1 MLIQNL
7 YKTWITINFCWE
19 NMLGVPLPYGVEVV
33 GLKPC
38 IISDILHILKE
49 LEYLPPLISN
59 PKAYYIFY

>member
-1 MLIQNL
+1 
-7 YKTWITINFCWE
+7 
-19 NMLGVPLPYGVEVV
+19 MLGVPLPYGVEVV